1 MINFLNVFFS
11 RIHIRPFL
19 DNLTTQG
26 SVIINL
32 NIREETKDIVF
43 HVKDIE
49 IDEKTILVKSA
60 KSDEALKTTHLDYI
74 SGQRYKI
81 SLEEALTRNLMY
93 TLELSFRGH
102 LNSQLRGI
110 YRSEYDDINLNSTIL
125 QKKYMASS
133 QMSPVD
139 ARRAFPCFDEPSFKA
154 NFSIVIARPDNMT
167 SLSNMPIEKSSP
179 E

>member
-1 MINFLNVFFS
+1 
-11 RIHIRPFL
+11 
-19 DNLTTQG
+19 
-26 SVIINL
+26 
-32 NIREETKDIVF
+32 
-43 HVKDIE
+43 
-49 IDEKTILVKSA
+49 
-60 KSDEALKTTHLDYI
+60 
-74 SGQRYKI
+74 
-81 SLEEALTRNLMY
+81 MY

-110 YRSEYDDINLNSTIL
+110 YRSEYEDIGANSSKLLKT
-125 QKKYMASS
+125 YMASS

-154 NFSIVIARPDNMT
+154 NFSIVISRPNNMT